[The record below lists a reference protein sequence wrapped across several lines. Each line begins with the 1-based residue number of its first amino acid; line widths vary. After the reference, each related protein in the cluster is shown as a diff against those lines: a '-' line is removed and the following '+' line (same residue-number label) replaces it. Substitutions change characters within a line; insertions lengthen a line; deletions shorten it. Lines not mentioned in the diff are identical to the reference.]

1 MIALPNQS
9 ILHELAHA
17 ARVSPTESDR
27 LASLRYTFQLA
38 VELFECEALAAQW
51 MQLPHAELAGLKPLE
66 CLDTDQGHD
75 RIRTLLMR
83 AIHGICA

>member
-1 MIALPNQS
+1 
-9 ILHELAHA
+9 
-17 ARVSPTESDR
+17 
-27 LASLRYTFQLA
+27 
-38 VELFECEALAAQW
+38 

-83 AIHGICA
+83 AIHGVCA